1 MVLAGH
7 ALWIMPD
14 ARPPQSA
21 SSDSSSRTRELQQLL
36 THYDQLYYN
45 GENPEVSDKDYD
57 ALFRELRD
65 LEQAHPELVHAG
77 SPTQRVG
84 APLPEGQG
92 FEKLAHEVPMLSI
105 DSPYTEEEV
114 RDFVQR
120 IVRFLGLES
129 DADLVW
135 SVEPK
140 FDGVSAAL
148 IYEHGKLVRALT
160 RGNGKVGEDVTANLR
175 TVRGLPLELDGSK
188 RPVPEL
194 LEVRGEVLIALD
206 AFERLNGLRI
216 ARGESVLANARNATS
231 GAMRRTDPAAVRRY
245 PLEFHAYAAPRIE
258 GGQGFETQA
267 EVLRALLDWGLST
280 SAYGEEVQ
288 GIEGC
293 LDYHAR
299 MDEKRD
305 SLPYEVDGVVVKLDD
320 LALRKRLG
328 ATSRATRWQY
338 AHKFKAREVT
348 STLLAIEVQVGV
360 NGRLT
365 PRAHLAPVEVGGVTV
380 RHASLHNEDYVAALG
395 ARPGD
400 SVFVKRAGDVI
411 PQVTGV
417 ALAAGDA
424 PAADWPERTPGSL
437 RDVDGKLRKAVVA
450 GWGEVFVMPERCPA
464 CGSDVLREGKYVQCP
479 NVDACEP
486 QLLGRTLH
494 LAGREGFEIESL
506 GEKTLQQL
514 YAAKLLSSPADLFLL
529 DRIPAQRFLELERWG
544 EKSVANL
551 FEQLQARRRIPL
563 ARFLSALS
571 APGLGAATG
580 RLLAQSFGTLEAV
593 MAADLE
599 AFEHIDGIGPIDGLR
614 LASWFDRPAS
624 KALIAG
630 LLEGGVQVLP
640 VEAGSAGKGVFAG
653 QKVVFTG
660 TLAGTTRAEAKKL
673 VEDAGGRVVSSIS
686 AKTDALVQGGKPGS
700 KAKKAEELGVTVLLE
715 VEFRQ
720 LLGLPPLEGEEQAP

>member
-1 MVLAGH
+1 MVLGSH
-7 ALWIMPD
+7 ALWIMPEPRSQQPD
-14 ARPPQSA
+14 SA
-21 SSDSSSRTRELQQLL
+21 GPVARTRELQELL

-45 GENPEVSDKDYD
+45 GENPEVSDKEYD
-57 ALFRELRD
+57 ALFRELRE
-65 LEQAHPELVHAG
+65 LETAHPELVHED

-92 FEKLAHEVPMLSI
+92 FEKVAHEVAMLSI
-105 DSPYTEEEV
+105 DSLYTEEEV
-114 RDFVQR
+114 RDFVQK

-148 IYEHGKLVRALT
+148 IYERGELVRALT
-160 RGNGKVGEDVTANLR
+160 RGNGKVGENVTANLR
-175 TVRGLPLELDGSK
+175 TVRGLPLRLDASK
-188 RPVPEL
+188 RAVPEL
-194 LEVRGEVLIALD
+194 LEVRGEVLIALE
-206 AFERLNGLRI
+206 AFERLNRLRI

-245 PLEFHAYAAPRIE
+245 PLEFHAYAAPRVE
-258 GGQGFETQA
+258 GGPDFETQA
-267 EVLRALLDWGLST
+267 QVFEALHDWGLST
-280 SAYGEEVQ
+280 SAFGEEVK
-288 GIEGC
+288 GIDGC

-320 LALRKRLG
+320 LALRQRLG
-328 ATSRATRWQY
+328 ATSRSTRWQY
-338 AHKFKAREVT
+338 AHKFKAREAT

-365 PRAHLAPVEVGGVTV
+365 PRAHLAPVEVMGVTV
-380 RHASLHNEDYVAALG
+380 RHATLHNEDYVAALG

-417 ALAAGDA
+417 ALAVGAKAD
-424 PAADWPERTPGSL
+424 ADWAERTPESL
-437 RDVDGKLRKAVVA
+437 KDADGELRKAVVA
-450 GWGEVFVMPERCPA
+450 GWGEVFAMPEGCPA
-464 CGSDVLREGKYVQCP
+464 CGTPVVREGKYVQCP
-479 NVDACEP
+479 NVDACAP

-494 LAGREGFEIESL
+494 MTGRGGFEIDSL
-506 GEKTLQQL
+506 GEKTLRQL
-514 YAAKLLSSPADLFLL
+514 YEAELLASPADLFLL
-529 DRIPAQRFLELERWG
+529 DRLPAERFLELERWG
-544 EKSVANL
+544 EKSVSKL
-551 FEQLQARRRIPL
+551 FEQLEARRRIPL
-563 ARFLSALS
+563 ARFLAALS

-599 AFEHIDGIGPIDGLR
+599 AFEHIDGIGPIDGER
-614 LASWFDRPAS
+614 IVSWFARAES
-624 KALIAG
+624 LALIAG
-630 LLEGGVQVLP
+630 LLEGGVEVLP
-640 VEAGSAGKGVFAG
+640 QEAGAGSEGVFAG
-653 QKVVFTG
+653 QRVVFTG

-673 VEDAGGRVVSSIS
+673 VEDAGGQVVSSIS

-700 KAKKAEELGVTVLLE
+700 KAKKAEGLGVKVLLE
-715 VEFRQ
+715 ADFRV
-720 LLGLPPLEGEEQAP
+720 LLGLPPFGGGEDSP